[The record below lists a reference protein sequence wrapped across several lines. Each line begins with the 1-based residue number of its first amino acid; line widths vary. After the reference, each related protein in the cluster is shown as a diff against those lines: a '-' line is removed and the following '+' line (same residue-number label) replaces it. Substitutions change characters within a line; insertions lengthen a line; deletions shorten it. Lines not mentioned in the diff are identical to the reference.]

1 MEPESCVSVFE
12 ELLLAI
18 NDEGVNFD
26 GSGRTDTQEEIRH
39 ED

>member
-18 NDEGVNFD
+18 NDDESFD
-26 GSGRTDTQEEIRH
+26 GSEDTEAQEEIRH
-39 ED
+39 GD